1 MTIEIANIKDANLK
15 HAAELADSTDNTANK
30 GKLDQKELSV
40 FIREAVNSG
49 CDKNAIVEL
58 CNQVGV
64 EQANDDV
71 KNSMEK
77 LNQLQ
82 KLEKE
87 LKIQSGI
94 LKKRNDEIRKLEK
107 EDSSRVH
114 SDIKK
119 ELACGF
125 AGAAI
130 GGVTG
135 ALISSALLLVGSF
148 PGAFIGGLLGV
159 MGGFMTSRR
168 LVDKKSN
175 SAAIK
180 DFENQVNLTEV
191 KVDEL
196 KAKMQEIQKSL

>member
-1 MTIEIANIKDANLK
+1 MTLEIANIKDANLK
-15 HAAELADSTDNTANK
+15 RAAEIADSSDNTANQ

-49 CDKNAIVEL
+49 CDKNAIAEL

-64 EQANDDV
+64 EQATDGV

-82 KLEKE
+82 KLEEE

-94 LKKRNDEIRKLEK
+94 IKKRNDEIKKLEK
-107 EDSSRVH
+107 EDSSRVY

-119 ELACGF
+119 ELGFGF
-125 AGAAI
+125 AGAAV

-135 ALISSALLLVGSF
+135 ALISSTLLLVGSF

-159 MGGFMTSRR
+159 MGGFMTSRG

-175 SAAIK
+175 SAAIEG
-180 DFENQVNLTEV
+180 FENQVNLAEL
-191 KVDEL
+191 KVGEL